1 MSVYGGLEYTEA
13 AAGPGATFLLSYP
26 GTGTPGALVPPVSTV
41 TVGGTQIGFYNVAP
55 GNLVGLAGAQR
66 ATDWEV
72 LRDGRVRL
80 TNDTISAEWVIEGH
94 TVAGL
99 TVAAMMQN
107 MKQDIAKVIGL
118 RQQLRGAITA
128 LQTQYPGDYIILA
141 PAAAVDLRVP
151 GPQGLFEYA
160 PGVQVLGSAQITI
173 QYDNLQ
179 TLTRISKLN
188 ASKYLPGTKVAVGDD
203 AAMVTD
209 TLNLVQRGRY
219 NIGQSSFPSAQTLL
233 QGLTAIAN
241 PVVIGAVTHL
251 TAAQVGL
258 IMLMVMN
265 DAMASTM
272 RRHAAPIG
280 QTVDK
285 NIQRFFPKS
294 QRQLYVNAV
303 AQANVTPAAL
313 AALRVH
319 LTASAAAM
327 AQLQWTSCDPYAL
340 DLGGAT
346 QQLLTGG
353 GDLTVPAG
361 WAVIQR
367 QGIDGGPVQPFEK
380 AKVKNAALGVN
391 GATLAAWIG
400 RAAQAYTDATGAATD
415 HYNAGN
421 GNVILSLN
429 FTPVA
434 GGVHGAVYEF
444 REREVVMA
452 MGQTDAVTN
461 VMTALFNAA

>member
-1 MSVYGGLEYTEA
+1 MSVYGGLEYTET

-26 GTGTPGALVPPVSTV
+26 GTGT
-41 TVGGTQIGFYNVAP
+41 
-55 GNLVGLAGAQR
+55 
-66 ATDWEV
+66 
-72 LRDGRVRL
+72 
-80 TNDTISAEWVIEGH
+80 
-94 TVAGL
+94 
-99 TVAAMMQN
+99 
-107 MKQDIAKVIGL
+107 
-118 RQQLRGAITA
+118 
-128 LQTQYPGDYIILA
+128 
-141 PAAAVDLRVP
+141 
-151 GPQGLFEYA
+151 
-160 PGVQVLGSAQITI
+160 
-173 QYDNLQ
+173 
-179 TLTRISKLN
+179 
-188 ASKYLPGTKVAVGDD
+188 AVGDD

-219 NIGQSSFPSAQTLL
+219 NIGQSGFASAQTLL

-346 QQLLTGG
+346 QELLTGG